1 MVMLDRVESHD
12 ATSIRCRSTRHLDPA
27 NPLRH
32 AGRLPALA
40 GLEFCLQAAALHG
53 GLLAGAAQRPGYVAS
68 LRAIVLHTDR
78 LDDPALTYLIVD
90 ATREGQEPSG
100 MSYALT
106 LRTGSRVLVTGRALI
121 KLPG

>member
-1 MVMLDRVESHD
+1 MVMVD
-12 ATSIRCRSTRHLDPA
+12 AVDSYDAAAIRCRTTRHLDPA

-40 GLEFCLQAAALHG
+40 GIEFCLQAAALHG

-68 LRAIVLHTDR
+68 LRAVTLHIDR
-78 LDDPALTYLIVD
+78 LDDPALPLLIVE
-90 ATREGQEPSG
+90 AMREAQEPSG

-106 LRTGSRVLVTGRALI
+106 LRTESRLLLTARALV
-121 KLPG
+121 KLPA

>member
-1 MVMLDRVESHD
+1 MIMLEAVDRYD
-12 ATSIRCRSTRHLDPA
+12 ATSIRCRTTRHLDPA

-68 LRAIVLHTDR
+68 LRAVILHVDR
-78 LDDPALTYLIVD
+78 LDDPVLAVLIVE
-90 ATREGQEPSG
+90 ATREAQEPSG

-106 LRTGSRVLVTGRALI
+106 LRTESRPLVTARALV
-121 KLPG
+121 KLPA

>member
-1 MVMLDRVESHD
+1 MLDQID
-12 ATSIRCRSTRHLDPA
+12 CYDITAIRCRTTRHLDPA

-68 LRAIVLHTDR
+68 LRAVILHIDR
-78 LDDPALTYLIVD
+78 LDDPALTTLVVE
-90 ATREGQEPSG
+90 ATREAQEPSG

-106 LRTGSRVLVTGRALI
+106 LRTESRLLLTARALI
-121 KLPG
+121 KLPT